1 MNKTNNNNNNNNN
14 NSHNGHMIKFQFFEK
29 SSSLNCHFKNLG
41 TYVVSIAHYMRAYFN
56 YQALTHGNDFS
67 LPGDVGFLNV
77 SFTYCFYYLLI
88 TLGGL
93 SSDDVARYIDV
104 MFRVHVSRAPPSVP
118 HGTHTVRLA
127 EGDGHGQHAAIRQ
140 DRVPAPRH
148 LHVNQAPAH
157 RVHGQAVLERIQ
169 R

>member
-1 MNKTNNNNNNNNN
+1 MRASYNISSANDGEKQQRRRRTADERTTKKIERTN

-77 SFTYCFYYLLI
+77 S
-88 TLGGL
+88 
-93 SSDDVARYIDV
+93 
-104 MFRVHVSRAPPSVP
+104 
-118 HGTHTVRLA
+118 
-127 EGDGHGQHAAIRQ
+127 
-140 DRVPAPRH
+140 
-148 LHVNQAPAH
+148 
-157 RVHGQAVLERIQ
+157 
-169 R
+169 